1 MLKFI
6 HRGDIAFALLLAF
19 FLCWGAA
26 LLMEPVSVLNV
37 VRLAWRFLLVALLLE
52 MVLALVAYLRGGKG
66 LFGRKAS
73 SFYFWQ
79 KAVGAG
85 VVVSV
90 LFTAFYAIYL
100 PTAYVC
106 AHWLRLAVLFVLG
119 VAAIMF
125 YLRSLVRKE

>member
-1 MLKFI
+1 MQKYI

-26 LLMEPVSVLNV
+26 LLVEPVSVLNL
-37 VRLAWRFLLVALLLE
+37 VRLVWRFLLVALLLE
-52 MVLALVAYLRGGKG
+52 VVLALVACLRGGKG

-85 VVVSV
+85 VVVSA

-100 PTAYVC
+100 PAAYVC
-106 AHWLRLAVLFVLG
+106 THWLRLVVLFVLG

-125 YLRSLVRKE
+125 YLRSLVKKE